1 MKKTA
6 LFMAFVM
13 LLSAMVFQVG
23 TFAANVDPY
32 IGFNATNFDATTS
45 SSATNEGTKLAGGAN
60 QTYTYK
66 DIDFG
71 ETAPTSVTL
80 EVAGQWTTAQTFKM
94 YLDDPNGNHF
104 AEFTATLSS
113 WTVPVPITAAISSKI
128 TGKHTL
134 YLKTSSSTCDF
145 YGIRFAK
152 PLSGSEA
159 YVEYNPKNNMHP
171 DIAASKYR
179 REINMI
185 SSLGLSLKAKG
196 EKYYPHLPVTRG
208 NFTQVIYKIMNP
220 PEEKGDAVIFPDV
233 TPKSEHYESVS
244 YASKKGYISGYEDGL
259 FRPEKF
265 ISISEAVKIMS
276 TVLGYDIY
284 AENEGGFE
292 SGYLT
297 VAHSLGLLEGISG
310 ETVLTNETMARLI
323 YNAICGKF
331 FVPTAIG
338 KYGVDYTA
346 NEDGILSSTR
356 NIYRVTGNVGANN
369 ITSLKSPGTKY
380 TENYVYIE
388 GFDYDAGETDARAL
402 LGFDCEVF
410 FKLEDGERIIVSI
423 APIKNVEIVEI
434 NSKDYNITYIGL
446 DEVRYLDA
454 EGNEEEIE
462 LEEPNV
468 IYNGVSLHDS
478 LANVM
483 EKDEEGKPVKF
494 RGRIKYVQNKSGENV
509 LFIDEYV
516 NIEVSGIDLVNKSI
530 FDGIKQETRKYPDGD
545 GFSYFEVDGEPT
557 SFMDLK
563 TGTVASVYASKNIKG
578 QKISRYIISQKV
590 VAGKV
595 TQVGTDGIVIDGKT
609 YKAARELEN
618 KIAVGME
625 GEFKINAF
633 DEIVVFTNGSAAKRQ
648 IGWLVKQGE
657 TDPASLTKQVQ
668 VKIYEQN
675 GLEADYKMADSCYVD
690 GREYKDNTAVLTD
703 AMCNSFVAYV
713 VDAQGK
719 VKEIDTIVSDVGGEK
734 DCLTKISEPAIFDW
748 STSAGTASYNSGV
761 TQFILGKDVKV
772 LNKPKDV
779 TNTETWA
786 WATTSSL
793 NATYSCSL
801 YSFNREDG
809 IIDIIELFGAG
820 ASTKGYVFKELTEGV
835 DSKGDVRTKM
845 VVLNGTS
852 TKEFFIADTYPDDI
866 LIAGALNKGDMIRG
880 SVFGENISSLGV
892 VRLKSG
898 AKTLTYGDGKTLTPD
913 MYDAEFD
920 SDGNIITAG
929 KDAKGTM
936 SDKNTDRYFYGK
948 VVKRDG
954 NFVKIVRPNTVGSS
968 EEYAYLG
975 SMSGVKCSG
984 TGASRLIRNNI
995 SKDSIEIGDLV
1006 VFVSTYT
1013 TPKDFYVI
1021 GNVND

>member
-6 LFMAFVM
+6 LFMAFIM
-13 LLSAMVFQVG
+13 LLSVMVFPTG

-45 SSATNEGTKLAGGAN
+45 SSAVPEGAKLAGGAN

-71 ETAPTSVTL
+71 DVAPTSVTL
-80 EVAGQWTTAQTFKM
+80 EAAGQWGAAQTFKM
-94 YLDDPNGNHF
+94 YLDDPNGNPF

-113 WTVPVPITAAISSKI
+113 WSVPVPITVALSSKI

-152 PLSGSEA
+152 PLAGSEA

-185 SSLGLSLKAKG
+185 SSLGLSLKEKG
-196 EKYYPHLPVTRG
+196 EKYFPHLPVTRG
-208 NFTQVIYKIMNP
+208 NFTQVIYKIMNS
-220 PEEKGDAVIFPDV
+220 PEENGKDVIFPDV
-233 TPKSEHYESVS
+233 PTKSEHYESVS

-276 TVLGYDIY
+276 IVLGYDIY
-284 AENEGGFE
+284 AEKEGGFE

-297 VAHSLGLLEGISG
+297 VAHNLGLLDGISG

-346 NEDGILSSTR
+346 NEEGILSSTM
-356 NIYRVTGNVGANN
+356 NIYRVTGNVSANN

-380 TENYVYIE
+380 TENYVYID
-388 GFDYDAGETDARAL
+388 GYDYDAGETDARAL

-410 FKLEDGERIIVSI
+410 FRLDDGERIIVSI
-423 APIKNVEIVEI
+423 APIKNVEITEI
-434 NSKDYNITYIGL
+434 NSKDYKITYIGL
-446 DEVRYLDA
+446 DEVRYIDA
-454 EGNEEEIE
+454 EGNDEEIE
-462 LEEPNV
+462 LDNPNV

-478 LANVM
+478 LGNVM
-483 EKDEEGKPVKF
+483 EKDEEGKPVQF

-578 QKISRYIISQKV
+578 QKISRYIISGKV
-590 VAGKV
+590 VSGKV
-595 TQVGTDGIVIDGKT
+595 TQVGTGGIVIDGKT
-609 YKAARELEN
+609 YKAARELEET
-618 KIAVGME
+618 ITVGME

-633 DEIVVFTNGSAAKRQ
+633 DEIVVFTNVSAAKRN

-657 TDPASLTKQVQ
+657 TDPTSLTKQIQ
-668 VKIYEQN
+668 VRIYEQN
-675 GLEADYKMADSCYVD
+675 GIEAEYKMADNCYVD

-703 AMCNSFVAYV
+703 VMCNTFVAYV
-713 VDAQGK
+713 LDASGK
-719 VKEIDTIVSDVGGEK
+719 IKELDTIVTDVGGDK
-734 DCLTKISEPAIFDW
+734 DCLAKISEPAIFDW
-748 STSAGTASYNSGV
+748 STSARTASYNSGV
-761 TQFILGKDVKV
+761 TNFILGDDVKV
-772 LNKPKDV
+772 LNKPKNV
-779 TNTETWA
+779 TNTETWT
-786 WATTSSL
+786 WTTTSSL
-793 NATYSCSL
+793 DAMYSCGL
-801 YSFNREDG
+801 YSFNKEEG
-809 IIDIIELFGAG
+809 IINIIERLGAG
-820 ASTKGYVFKELTEGV
+820 SKTSGYVFVELGVGV
-835 DSKGDVRTKM
+835 DSNGDTRTKM
-845 VVLNGTS
+845 ITMNGTS
-852 TKEFFIADTYPDDI
+852 KKEFFIADTYPDDI
-866 LIAGALNKGDMIRG
+866 LIAEALTKGDMVKG
-880 SVFGENISSLGV
+880 SVFGEEISSLGV

-898 AKTLTYGDGKTLTPD
+898 AKALAYGEGKTITPD

-920 SDGNIITAG
+920 SEGNIITAG
-929 KDAKGTM
+929 KDSKGTM
-936 SDKNTDRYFYGK
+936 SDKNTERYFFGK
-948 VVKRDG
+948 VVSRDG
-954 NFVKIVRPNTVGSS
+954 NFVKIVRPNTAGSTQ
-968 EEYAYLG
+968 EYAYLG
-975 SMSGVKCSG
+975 SMSGTKCTG

-1013 TPKDFYVI
+1013 TPKDFYII